1 LKAEKQPIMTRQEIE
16 RTILNYLICYQV
28 KEISIFGSYA
38 RFEESKTSDIDI
50 LVVFK
55 KTPSLLKMI
64 QIENELSEKL
74 GLKVDLVSDAAIKN
88 KVIRKSIDKDLQII
102 YHA

>member
-1 LKAEKQPIMTRQEIE
+1 MTRQEIE
-16 RTILNYLICYQV
+16 RTILNYLISYQV

-38 RFEESKTSDIDI
+38 RFEESKTSDIYI

-74 GLKVDLVSDAAIKN
+74 GLKVDLVTDASIKN